1 MANKE
6 GGSGFS
12 IAGLIAAMIGIIV
25 GINLLAPLNQAV
37 GTITGDATTT
47 TTTIASSIPA
57 GTPLMPV
64 NVNIFVMIDTL
75 IICVLIG
82 IWYFFHYKKRGK

>member
-12 IAGLIAAMIGIIV
+12 IPALVITMIGIIV
-25 GINLLAPLNQAV
+25 GVSLIQPLTQSV
-37 GTITGDATTT
+37 STITGDATTT

-64 NVNIFVMIDTL
+64 NVTVFVAIDTL